1 MRPDQAKP
9 TALDALLVGEIAA
22 IDDRGTPSGIDKKR
36 VAEVLHLSATGFVG
50 DHQGDLKRHGGIDK
64 AVHHY
69 PGDHYRLWR
78 LEIGPAA
85 ILDHPGAF
93 GENLSTSGLTEDDV
107 AVGDRFRLGG
117 ALLEV
122 SQGRQPCWKLNRR
135 FGLSDV
141 ARRVQQSGRT
151 GWYYRVIE
159 EGRVCVDD
167 ALVMVERRCPTWS
180 IRRLWHYLYV
190 DTMNQVALQEIANL
204 DLLPKSWRD
213 YATKRLVT
221 REVEDWT
228 RRLEG
233 QHQG

>member
-1 MRPDQAKP
+1 MRPEQIEP
-9 TALDALLVGEIAA
+9 IALNALLVGSLTA
-22 IDDRGTPSGIDKKR
+22 IDERGTQSGIDKKP
-36 VAEVLHLSATGFVG
+36 VAGALHLSPTGFVG
-50 DHQGDLKRHGGIDK
+50 DHQGDLKRHGGIEK

-78 LEIGPAA
+78 SEIGPAA
-85 ILDHPGAF
+85 VLDHPGAF

-107 AVGDRFRLGG
+107 AVGDRFRLGR

-122 SQGRQPCWKLNRR
+122 SQGRQPCWKLNKR
-135 FGLSDV
+135 FGQSDM

-159 EGRVCVDD
+159 EGRVCAED
-167 ALVMVERRCPTWS
+167 ALALVERRYPTWT

-190 DTMNQVALQEIANL
+190 DTMNRDALQEIANL
-204 DLLPKSWRD
+204 DILPTNWRD
-213 YATKRLVT
+213 YAIKRLAT
-221 REVEDWT
+221 RKVEDWS

-233 QHQG
+233 QHEG

>member
-1 MRPDQAKP
+1 MRPEQAKP
-9 TALDALLVGEIAA
+9 IALDALLVGELAA
-22 IDDRGTPSGIDKKR
+22 IDERGTPSGIDKKP
-36 VAEVLHLSATGFVG
+36 VAGALHLSATGFVG
-50 DHQGDLKRHGGIDK
+50 DHQGDLKRHGGIEK

-69 PGDHYRLWR
+69 PADHYVAWR
-78 LEIGPAA
+78 LELPSAT

-93 GENLSTSGLTEDDV
+93 GENLSTSGLAEDDV
-107 AVGDRFRLGG
+107 AVGDRFRLGR

-135 FGLSDV
+135 FGLNDM
-141 ARRVQQSGRT
+141 ARRVQKSGRT

-159 EGRVCVDD
+159 EGRVCVGD

-190 DTMNQVALQEIANL
+190 DTMNQDALQEIANL
-204 DLLPKSWRD
+204 DLLPTSWRD
-213 YATKRLVT
+213 YATKRLAT
-221 REVEDWT
+221 RKVEDWT

-233 QHQG
+233 QHEG